1 MSDERLFFPATE
13 RNRQVILD
21 VIGPAFRDASTV
33 LEVASGSGEHAM
45 FFARHLPQLMFQPT
59 DREPEHLRSIDAW
72 RAHTR
77 LSNVKPALALDVT
90 AEWPRLAA
98 DAVFCANMIHI
109 APFAATE
116 GLLRGV
122 GALLAPGCPLALYG
136 PFRVGGVHTAP
147 SNERFD
153 ASLRQRNPEWGVRD
167 LDRVTA
173 LADEAGLT
181 LEQRISMPANNF
193 TILFRRR

>member
-21 VIGPAFRDASTV
+21 VIGPVFRDASTV

-45 FFARHLPQLMFQPT
+45 FFAHYLPKLTFQPT

-90 AEWPRLAA
+90 AEWPPLAA

-122 GALLAPGCPLALYG
+122 GALLGPGCPFALYG

-193 TILFRRR
+193 TVLFRRR